1 MAAQLAA
8 RCGTRKPRLARQPG
22 TAHMAAIAKG
32 VTVATLG
39 MSAAEKEAVERFE
52 KEVIAPSMTALV
64 ILQFTADWCGP
75 CKQLSPVL
83 DKVAADYANK
93 GVLLA
98 RIDVD
103 RDKLIAA
110 QFRIQSVPTVF
121 ALYQGQ
127 PVADLTQYRTE
138 GQLTRVLDQLLAQ
151 IPLQSPDADLKA
163 QVEPLLAMGE
173 EVLEGGDAA
182 RAVNIF
188 QQVHEMAPDNP
199 EVAGALARALIADGR
214 PDEARSLLES
224 LAEPMAS
231 NAAVTRARAALDL
244 AAAHAADTS
253 AEEGRLA
260 ANPDDHEA
268 RMAIANA
275 AFAAGN
281 RERAADELLE
291 IIARDRDWNDG
302 AARSQLLKMLEAAG
316 FDDPW
321 GRGIRRRLSAL
332 LFT

>member
-1 MAAQLAA
+1 
-8 RCGTRKPRLARQPG
+8 
-22 TAHMAAIAKG
+22 
-32 VTVATLG
+32 
-39 MSAAEKEAVERFE
+39 MSL
-52 KEVIAPSMTALV
+52 LV
-64 ILQFTADWCGP
+64 ILQFTAEWCGP

-83 DKVAADYANK
+83 DKIATDYADR
-93 GVLLA
+93 GVVLT

-121 ALYQGQ
+121 ALFQGQ

-151 IPLQSPDADLKA
+151 LPIQSAATDLKA

-182 RAVNIF
+182 RAANIL
-188 QQVHEMAPDNP
+188 QQVREMAPDNP
-199 EVAGALARALIADGR
+199 EVAGAFGRALIADGR
-214 PDEARSLLES
+214 RDEARTMLDSLG
-224 LAEPMAS
+224 EPAAS
-231 NAAVTRARAALDL
+231 HAAVARARAALDL
-244 AAAHAADTS
+244 AATPAIDTS
-253 AEEGRLA
+253 AEEARIA

-268 RMAIANA
+268 RLAIANA

-291 IIARDRDWNDG
+291 IIARDRDWNEG
-302 AARSQLLKMLEAAG
+302 AARQQLLKMLEAVG
-316 FDDPW
+316 FEDAW